1 MQRLTSADDL
11 QGFIRR
17 RGPFGLCLWDFDG
30 VVADTEPRQ
39 AAAYRRVLAA
49 RGIEPP
55 ADFFHALIGLTEPEI
70 WDRLQANHDVRDRRL
85 DLINERFEILRDLLI
100 RDAPPNWFVRPA
112 LETLAAMGARSV
124 IVSSGDPRVIAP
136 YLASW
141 GLGGAF
147 ETVSAHGPGTSPKSE
162 RIVGLLQGA
171 EGATLMFEDVAA
183 YLSLATIH
191 GAVTIGVIHEF
202 NASAELP
209 ADAVVAASGNGRTG
223 PVPG

>member
-1 MQRLTSADDL
+1 MRRLTSAHDL
-11 QGFIRR
+11 QRFIRR
-17 RGPFGLCLWDFDG
+17 RAPFALCLWDFDG
-30 VVADTEPRQ
+30 VVADSEPRQ

-49 RGIEPP
+49 RGIKTPP
-55 ADFFHALIGLTEPEI
+55 DFFHELIGLTEPEI
-70 WDRLQANHDVRDRRL
+70 WDRLQADHDLRDRRL
-85 DLINERFEILRDLLI
+85 DLSNERFEILRDLLT

-112 LETLAAMGARSV
+112 LEALAAMGGRSV

-141 GLGGAF
+141 GLEGAF

-162 RIVGLLQGA
+162 RIVALLEGA

-183 YLSLATIH
+183 YLSLGTVH

-202 NASAELP
+202 NASMELP
-209 ADAVVAASGNGRTG
+209 ADAVVVASASTA
-223 PVPG
+223 PMPG